1 MKVAL
6 IALGVCCLA
15 VPTLQSTLIAQTPAS
30 SQQPPRSPRHTVHAT
45 VDGCDFTIEYG
56 GPLKRGREIWGA
68 LVKWD
73 HWWMPGADTATSVV
87 TTKPIV
93 LGAAG
98 ESLMVPAG
106 THTLYTMPGDRTFT
120 LIISNEVG
128 QFHTVYHEDRN
139 LGDVTM
145 TKTSVTPPVESL
157 TFAVEPREGGGGV
170 FQLIWDDRAYVT
182 PFVVKP

>member
-1 MKVAL
+1 MNALAAVAW
-6 IALGVCCLA
+6 ACTAALA
-15 VPTLQSTLIAQTPAS
+15 VSPVLAAQE
-30 SQQPPRSPRHTVHAT
+30 SQTPPRSPRHTVHAT

-87 TTKPIV
+87 TTRTIV
-93 LGAAG
+93 LDKT
-98 ESLMVPAG
+98 LTVPAG
-106 THTLYTMPGDRTFT
+106 THTLYTMPGNETFT
-120 LIISNEVG
+120 LIVSNEVG
-128 QFHTVYHEDRN
+128 QFHTVYHANRN
-139 LGDVTM
+139 LGDVPM
-145 TKTSVTPPVESL
+145 TKTAVSPPVESL

-170 FQLIWDDRAYVT
+170 FKLIWDDRAYVT

>member
-6 IALGVCCLA
+6 IALGLWSLA
-15 VPTLQSTLIAQTPAS
+15 ATSAAPSFLQTP
-30 SQQPPRSPRHTVHAT
+30 SQTPPRSPRQTAHAT

-56 GPLKRGREIWGA
+56 APLKRGREIWGA

-93 LGAAG
+93 LDNT
-98 ESLMVPAG
+98 LTVPAG
-106 THTLYTMPGDRTFT
+106 THTLYTMPGDEKFT
-120 LIISNEVG
+120 LIISKDVG
-128 QFHTVYHEDRN
+128 QFHTVYHPNRN
-139 LGDVTM
+139 LGEVPM
-145 TKTSVTPPVESL
+145 MKTAVSPPVESL

-170 FQLIWDDRAYVT
+170 FKLIWDDRAYVT